1 MRNLNM
7 PAAVH
12 KEQQGAAL
20 IVSLLMLTV
29 LTLLSISAMNSAALQ
44 ERMSGHLRDSQL
56 AFESA
61 DAALRDSEQWLDAQA
76 EPTPPCN
83 SVSTDCPLFES
94 SALDTL
100 DGAAGQPWW
109 ATGGDN
115 WWQQYGHDFI
125 ATGQDLEQTAAD
137 PRAIIEQL
145 ERVPDSLV
153 IGVAPQ
159 SSRIYYRITARGVG
173 GSPWAQT
180 VVQSTFVKQAN

>member
-1 MRNLNM
+1 MSSACYR
-7 PAAVH
+7 P
-12 KEQQGAAL
+12 QRGAAL

-29 LTLLSISAMNSAALQ
+29 LSLLGISAMNSSTMQ
-44 ERMSGHLRDSQL
+44 ERMSSHLRDSQL

-61 DAALRDSEQWLDAQA
+61 DAALRDSELWIDAQA
-76 EPTPPCN
+76 EPLSPCN
-83 SVSTDCPLFES
+83 SVAVGCLLFKPP
-94 SALDTL
+94 ALHSL

-109 ATGGDN
+109 VTEDN
-115 WWQQYGHDFI
+115 SWWQQYGHDFI
-125 ATGQDLEQTAAD
+125 DAGKNIEQTTAD
-137 PRAIIEQL
+137 PRAIIEQV

-153 IGVAPQ
+153 VGVAPQ